1 MMHQYHIFCILVF
14 HKDENVENLTVT
26 PTLEGNEEV
35 CVLLKS
41 AVAVFLRKLS
51 LLKQVI
57 RPSRMFRIFT

>member
-41 AVAVFLRKLS
+41 AVAVFFFEEVVFAKASNSS
-51 LLKQVI
+51 LQNV
-57 RPSRMFRIFT
+57 